1 MGRDKSALAEHTRGL
16 SQWLLSLRQASG
28 HTISQVAERT
38 EQVGL
43 PTSRST
49 LYRAELA
56 PASGQRPSVPAW
68 RVVEAYTKA
77 CGGSITEARRLWTKA
92 ASLKAPGK
100 AGVLRRP
107 AMAPQYIAEPA
118 ELLHAMRELRVQ
130 AGKPSLRELE
140 DRARANPED
149 VTMLPRSTLGAVLN
163 GTRQCRRD
171 LLAYFVRACG
181 VTKESEVMRWLAA
194 WDRIEASRNGTAN
207 HNMHQRL
214 TALEEDLHHT
224 KTTLATVIALPAP
237 RPETGP
243 VLIPVPVP
251 GIRPAT
257 TEKEKPKPHAPE
269 PATAPAAS
277 TPARTRT
284 KRTRR
289 SGQWLTALLKGL
301 TSTAGTAAVSAAVN
315 AAVDA
320 AL

>member
-1 MGRDKSALAEHTRGL
+1 MGRVNSALAEHTRGL

-28 HTISQVAERT
+28 LTISQVAERT

-56 PASGQRPSVPAW
+56 PAPGQRPSVPAW

-100 AGVLRRP
+100 AGVQRRP
-107 AMAPQYIAEPA
+107 AMAPQYISEPA
-118 ELLHAMRELRVQ
+118 ELLHAMRELRLQ

-140 DRARANPED
+140 DRSRATPTA

-163 GTRQCRRD
+163 GTRYCRRD

-181 VTKESEVMRWLAA
+181 VTKESEVMRWLEA
-194 WDRIEASRNGTAN
+194 WDRIEASRNGTAD

-214 TALEEDLHHT
+214 TALEEDLHQT
-224 KTTLATVIALPAP
+224 KSALATVITLPGP
-237 RPETGP
+237 RPEAEP
-243 VLIPVPVP
+243 VLMPVPVP
-251 GIRPAT
+251 GIRPAAT
-257 TEKEKPKPHAPE
+257 EKPKPHVPE
-269 PATAPAAS
+269 PATAPTVS
-277 TPARTRT
+277 TPARARP

-289 SGQWLTALLKGL
+289 SGQWLSALLKGL
-301 TSTAGTAAVSAAVN
+301 TSAAEAVAVTAAEATP
-315 AAVDA
+315 
-320 AL
+320 L